1 MVWIMIL
8 LIFFSESLKFRG
20 RTKYQPGIP
29 VLIGI
34 AAVLFILAGLFVR
47 QTRGR
52 LTEKQVTRYV
62 RISAVGLWLF
72 QVFISLNIFFVAGF
86 DSGVY
91 VIPAARSIQRGE
103 ALTEGLLQLF
113 SQYPNN
119 RMLSVLYAYI
129 LKVNQMTGIFKG
141 DYQLMSIVA
150 VNCAL
155 NACACYL
162 VYRLCKNCTHNLRM
176 ALAAYAAAWAL
187 VGCSPWNVVCYSDA
201 FAAFLPITIV
211 SLYSEKRINPIGRYT
226 LIIVLGYLG
235 FQIKPQILIAAI
247 AAVLTGFIRNIFHL
261 NRKTMLQALAI
272 GILSLALLYGIKTG
286 CDHLYEQKGFHL
298 DAERAFEYPH
308 FIMMGM
314 NPKSL
319 GTYYT
324 KDVVYSASFT
334 TRSERNA
341 ANRQV
346 IEKRLKKYGVSGY
359 LKLLSQKMLSN
370 YHTGTFAYGYEG
382 NFYMKIPANVLGDFS
397 GKLKSLL
404 YLDGKHYQSF
414 ALVEEIIWLC
424 VLWGMLIQSNVCS
437 LAAE

>member
-1 MVWIMIL
+1 MTERQNGLSRIVCALAAACMVWIMIL

-52 LTEKQVTRYV
+52 LTEKQITRYV

-103 ALTEGLLQLF
+103 ALTDGLLQLF

-155 NACACYL
+155 SACACYL
-162 VYRLCKNCTHNLRM
+162 VYRLCK
-176 ALAAYAAAWAL
+176 
-187 VGCSPWNVVCYSDA
+187 S
-201 FAAFLPITIV
+201 
-211 SLYSEKRINPIGRYT
+211 
-226 LIIVLGYLG
+226 
-235 FQIKPQILIAAI
+235 
-247 AAVLTGFIRNIFHL
+247 
-261 NRKTMLQALAI
+261 
-272 GILSLALLYGIKTG
+272 
-286 CDHLYEQKGFHL
+286 
-298 DAERAFEYPH
+298 
-308 FIMMGM
+308 
-314 NPKSL
+314 
-319 GTYYT
+319 
-324 KDVVYSASFT
+324 
-334 TRSERNA
+334 
-341 ANRQV
+341 
-346 IEKRLKKYGVSGY
+346 
-359 LKLLSQKMLSN
+359 
-370 YHTGTFAYGYEG
+370 
-382 NFYMKIPANVLGDFS
+382 
-397 GKLKSLL
+397 
-404 YLDGKHYQSF
+404 
-414 ALVEEIIWLC
+414 
-424 VLWGMLIQSNVCS
+424 
-437 LAAE
+437 